1 MCNCIDRNTS
11 LYDSPSNSSLSN
23 TYYIRSVG
31 KNQFPL
37 FSLFTLPR
45 WTKKRT
51 ILQSSRF
58 LRSTTLPFLRKFVKC
73 VFHILNRAISLNRNL
88 VEDDVVSFRQVRQPT
103 NTVCLGFFS
112 VVHSVQFGKLVEPCG
127 ADAAEELAM
136 IEDDFLQNSEYA
148 P

>member
-1 MCNCIDRNTS
+1 M
-11 LYDSPSNSSLSN
+11 
-23 TYYIRSVG
+23 
-31 KNQFPL
+31 
-37 FSLFTLPR
+37 
-45 WTKKRT
+45 
-51 ILQSSRF
+51 QSSRF
-58 LRSTTLPFLRKFVKC
+58 LRYTTLPLLRKFVKC

-112 VVHSVQFGKLVEPCG
+112 VVHSVEFGKLVEPCG